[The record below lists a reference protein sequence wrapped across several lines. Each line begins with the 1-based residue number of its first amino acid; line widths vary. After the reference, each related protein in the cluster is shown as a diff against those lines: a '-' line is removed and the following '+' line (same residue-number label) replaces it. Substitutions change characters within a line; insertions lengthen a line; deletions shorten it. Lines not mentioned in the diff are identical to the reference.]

1 MTTRESGVREVLTR
15 AREASRGL
23 ARLDRDAALNAMAL
37 RLHEHAG
44 DILAQNALDT
54 ASERQKGT
62 SEALLDRLTLN
73 ASRLAGI
80 TEGLRQVAQLPDPV
94 GRVLDGWRHPQGMR
108 IEQVSVPFGVIGLVY
123 ESRPNVSADVAALC
137 LKAGSAAV
145 LRGSSSAL
153 RSNRAL
159 VRAMRAGLADAGLPP
174 DAVTLLDSADRASV
188 TELLEAR
195 GLVDLVIPRGG
206 AGLIRHVVE
215 RARVPV
221 IETGVGN
228 CHLYVHAAA
237 DLDMALNILLNG
249 KLQRPGVCN
258 ALEKLLVDREVAP
271 IFVPLAVKALRNAG
285 AEVRGDPDA
294 QLYAPGVTAASE
306 QDWPEEYLDLTIAV
320 KVVDG
325 LDAALSHIARFGSGH
340 SEAIVTA
347 SLPAAQRFQDEV
359 DAACVYVNAS
369 TRFTDGFEFGF
380 GAEIGISTQK
390 LHARGPMGLRQ
401 LVTSKYRVTGEGQV
415 R

>member
-1 MTTRESGVREVLTR
+1 MTTRDSGVHGALTR
-15 AREASRGL
+15 ARAASRGL
-23 ARLDRDAALNAMAL
+23 ARADRNAALETMAQKL
-37 RLHEHAG
+37 QEHA
-44 DILAQNALDT
+44 DEILCQNALDV
-54 ASERQKGT
+54 AAERGKGT
-62 SEALLDRLTLN
+62 SEALLDRLALN
-73 ASRLAGI
+73 ESKLTGI
-80 TEGLRQVAQLPDPV
+80 TDGLRQVARLPDPL
-94 GRVLDGWRHPQGMR
+94 GRVLDGWRHPNGMR
-108 IEQVSVPFGVIGLVY
+108 IEQVTVPFGVIGVVY

-137 LKAGSAAV
+137 LKVGSAAV

-159 VRAMRAGLADAGLPP
+159 VRAMRAGLDGAGLPQ
-174 DAVTLLDSADRASV
+174 DAVTLLDSGDRADV
-188 TELLEAR
+188 TELLGAR

-215 RARVPV
+215 NARVPT

-237 DLDMALNILLNG
+237 DLEMALNILLNG
-249 KLQRPGVCN
+249 KVQRPGVCN
-258 ALEKLLVDREVAP
+258 ALEKLLVDREMAP
-271 IFVPLAVKALRNAG
+271 VFLPLAVRALREAG
-285 AEVRGDPDA
+285 VEVRGDADA

-306 QDWPEEYLDLTIAV
+306 EDWDEEYLDLTIAV
-320 KVVDG
+320 RVVDD
-325 LDAALSHIARFGSGH
+325 LDAALLHIARHGTGH
-340 SEAIVTA
+340 SEAIVTG
-347 SLPAAQRFQDEV
+347 SLAAAGRFQDEV

-401 LVTSKYRVTGEGQV
+401 LVSSKYRVTGKGQV